1 MTRTLLAVMPALL
14 SSALVLPGWPQSSP
28 PTAQEVLSAALAD
41 MRGRKE
47 IIDTSGTRNEL
58 WFSSMAAPMI
68 STVSVPVR
76 QSPGTVSA
84 KRLRHRPP
92 KAARQAYDKAA
103 RIKDAGKAALELEKA
118 IALDSDF
125 AEAHNDLGVVY
136 TRLGRYPE
144 AGAEFRRAIELVP
157 EESLPHSNLAWVL
170 SAMGQRAEAESH

>member
-1 MTRTLLAVMPALL
+1 MRRTLLALILALL

-41 MRGRKE
+41 MRGQKE
-47 IIDTSGTRNEL
+47 VIDTSGTRNVL
-58 WFSSMAAPMI
+58 WFSSTATPMV
-68 STVSVPVR
+68 STVRLPAR
-76 QSPGTVSA
+76 ESPGTVSA

-103 RIKDAGKAALELEKA
+103 RNKDAGKAALELEKA
-118 IALDSDF
+118 IVLDPDF

-144 AGAEFRRAIELVP
+144 ATSEFRRAIELVP